1 VTAGTA
7 PRRDREGNEARL
19 RCRQCEYPLAR
30 LSRDRRFGD
39 ITPGVRMM
47 VYLAENRAE
56 LVCSRCGTRRSVMDV
71 IFSAM
76 AVPKLAVE
84 AC

>member
-1 VTAGTA
+1 MTQST
-7 PRRDREGNEARL
+7 PRREREPGEVRVV
-19 RCRQCEYPLAR
+19 CRQCHYPLAR
-30 LSRDRRFGD
+30 LSPDRQFGD

-47 VYLAENRAE
+47 VYLAEQRAE
-56 LVCSRCGTRRSVMDV
+56 LICTRCGHRRSFTDV
-71 IFSAM
+71 VFSAM